1 MRKARLNG
9 DRLALMK
16 RLAVALVLLLVPGAA
31 FAFDT
36 GHRPARIGVLRPLP
50 EDEGGRQSSIQN
62 LVLHS
67 LTAELRERGF
77 EVFDAGM
84 TVEEAGRRSANADY
98 LVEVVGGD
106 GYSDD
111 FGGIGIGGRDADVT
125 LSVVASRVAGQLRV
139 YDARTMEVLANEP
152 ISRRGSAVLPT
163 SIGAGGRDFYAVIAL
178 PFVQWAQM
186 RRVAHAAA
194 RDAANAVTA
203 AVRGQ

>member
-1 MRKARLNG
+1 M
-9 DRLALMK
+9 
-16 RLAVALVLLLVPGAA
+16 LLLVPGAA

-36 GHRPARIGVLRPLP
+36 SHRPARIGVLRPLT
-50 EDEGGRQSSIQN
+50 EYDRGRESSIQN

-67 LTAELRERGF
+67 LRAELRDRGF

-84 TVEEAGRRSANADY
+84 TFEEAERGGANADY
-98 LVEVVGGD
+98 LVEVVGGE

-125 LSVVASRVAGQLRV
+125 LSVVASRVAGHLRI
-139 YDARTMEVLANEP
+139 YDGRTMEVLASEP
-152 ISRRGSAVLPT
+152 ISRRSSAVLPT

-194 RDAANAVTA
+194 RDAANAVVDT
-203 AVRGQ
+203 VRGQ